1 MSGPPAAKMRLLAC
15 AKALGRALSE
25 AQEEIRQF
33 VEQAKAGME
42 Q

>member
-1 MSGPPAAKMRLLAC
+1 MRLLAW
-15 AKALGRALSE
+15 ANALGRALNE

-33 VEQAKAGME
+33 VEQAKAGIE